1 MGNWLS
7 FFNLLLTS
15 LVRKLEWRE
24 MVPIFL
30 LLLFIIFLTILSSA
44 HMFFFFFFFLISF
57 FTCGCFCWFV
67 CLLFWE
73 KNIFLETIMWTPC
86 LEPLIFFFLFLPF
99 DIKSTRSRLKTI
111 KTKQSHLGES
121 N

>member
-44 HMFFFFFFFLISF
+44 HMFFFFFNFIFHMWMFLL
-57 FTCGCFCWFV
+57 V
-67 CLLFWE
+67 CLSFILG
-73 KNIFLETIMWTPC
+73 KKHIFGNNNVDTMSRTFNFF
-86 LEPLIFFFLFLPF
+86 IFYFLFLPF